1 MSMNRAT
8 LVGLIIIAV
17 PLLAV
22 GSYFAQDHLKCQ
34 ALREDHLNSAS
45 SIKGSIAM
53 KSVLGSDDEAANRI
67 EDEGWASFK
76 SSYTQLIQQCGERRA
91 ASAARETQAIIGGWA
106 SGE

>member
-1 MSMNRAT
+1 
-8 LVGLIIIAV
+8 
-17 PLLAV
+17 
-22 GSYFAQDHLKCQ
+22 
-34 ALREDHLNSAS
+34 
-45 SIKGSIAM
+45 M